1 MISKIYFEQKIS
13 LEFGLNQ
20 HIVIICLGLFF
31 IILSEI
37 FQIAKTAKQEND
49 LTI

>member
-1 MISKIYFEQKIS
+1 
-13 LEFGLNQ
+13 LL
-20 HIVIICLGLFF
+20 F

-37 FQIAKTAKQEND
+37 FKIAKNQKQEND